1 MEDLEII
8 SEELLTELFNMG
20 SAKGYPYTVSA
31 PGEYPADPAITFQ
44 AVFTD
49 DHGTEFAFRV
59 YKANLIQGSGQRKYG
74 KNTRVL
80 AFMRRK
86 TKNFAQ
92 NITVD
97 SGTFKKVLVTF
108 MQCYTEY
115 KDSKDGPLASSYA
128 IILQASLKPY
138 ATLFV
143 RATARAFK
151 SNRKLHL
158 SLYGV
163 NEESTNGAIELLYV
177 NPQTIYPYWGGPEF
191 DEAKFVGNPT
201 HVKLSKLEGHE
212 VQPAVAGQ
220 VTPVSV
226 AGDPAATT
234 AQTPAAT
241 APADNLPDPMNN
253 PTAFNDE
260 LFARLHYAKGRDDF
274 ANILRDVRVHRQYLQ
289 QHFDTL
295 FNELYVGKSLDALFD
310 KVDLDQWREGLGFYL
325 KRYDAVAYAYIV
337 VYVTNS
343 KTVVED
349 LAEEM
354 SKISGEV
361 ITLKAQAGNV
371 KTGGSISQLFET
383 MSNRINKAAAE
394 LLLDANPSD
403 FNITLTQAYG
413 TVQEAVGEDLVVK
426 GSFVPFITHQSSYT
440 SKEMAKLLVTG
451 YYAGLVDGTVLAQDI
466 DSYVPSDASVTQNG
480 SLIFTKYDDWFDQS
494 QALIDALVK
503 KFVNK
508 TSVTFGTGESIE
520 QTLIKFF
527 MAGDFRSFISTGV
540 DHLRKINGT
549 ELQRLMEEFVATAP
563 FDFINTNVVNVFDGQ
578 VAIGGLYRFNDAVV
592 TEFAKRVG
600 QLPADKSFSSTV
612 VNALFGYIRYDGSS
626 NKALGIAGYFSKRPD
641 VFFNKFIEFPN
652 TVVEDSIINYIS
664 VGKMDVD
671 AYVDKVISTFKPGT
685 STFETFNTYILGPA
699 FGPLLTVDQIAKLV
713 NAGLLDNPNLRVLIQ
728 HAPNMA
734 DGYLAAG
741 RGVVDLLNT
750 IPGLNDHLQH
760 RSAFLAKV
768 YNGSSTVDKDVVKV
782 RLEKLIGQSY
792 HSDKI
797 AEVLG
802 ADAVNDYAA
811 ANPDLVVG
819 LVFDDSA
826 RFIKLLDTK
835 TLNVVM
841 AKVFDT
847 YVKLPNSYGL
857 VEGLNTNGL
866 WGKLSTDN
874 VKRLFIKL
882 NAYDRNQPPSQRELD
897 EQILATTVVEL
908 WGKDSA
914 EGEVV
919 FGKMPI
925 EERRLVA
932 KAVHSKNFMNSA
944 KTELA
949 GDNIP
954 IKPLVDLTA
963 DRINQIM
970 KYNDIKV
977 PRVTPVRDNT
987 TLTELMAKNVAADPL
1002 NKLAVTEDVKTD
1014 QELEEMT
1021 IEYDAF
1027 NRYKHG
1033 NIAVKILRS
1042 FNVSIPVQEK
1052 GFADWVAKMN
1062 AEGTD
1067 PQILRPMFHG
1077 TGSIAASMILRYG
1090 FKVISANDSSVVGR
1104 MLGDGIYFSNVL
1116 DKVSQY
1122 MSDGGYSRGTGV
1134 KGYIFEMEVSLGKY
1148 QRDFKAAGPGT
1159 GYDQSRVISP
1169 EWAVFNA
1176 NEQTRIYK
1184 AYECQLIDKNQMSAL
1199 KSKHGI
1205 NENTS
1210 VVGIKHF
1217 TNFINEAGPGGK
1229 MKNAVVFIFMDG
1241 TIPVSKTKAV
1251 DFEDFDV
1258 SKFGKHVRLDWSG
1271 SGPTVQI
1278 ATNGPGGVYCVRST
1292 KSMMYDREKITQ
1304 FLDYLNGKA

>member
-20 SAKGYPYTVSA
+20 SAKGYPFTVSA

-44 AVFTD
+44 AVFSD

-226 AGDPAATT
+226 AGDPAAAT
-234 AQTPAAT
+234 ATQPQAT

-253 PTAFNDE
+253 PTAFNDD

-274 ANILRDVRVHRQYLQ
+274 ASILRDVRVHRQYLQ

-295 FNELYVGKSLDALFD
+295 FNELYVGKSLEALFAHAN
-310 KVDLDQWREGLGFYL
+310 LDEWREGMGFYL
-325 KRYDAVAYAYIV
+325 KRYDPVAYAYMV
-337 VYVTNS
+337 VYVINS
-343 KTVVED
+343 KTGVED

-354 SKISGEV
+354 AKVSSEV
-361 ITLKAQAGNV
+361 ATLKAQSGNV
-371 KTGGSISQLFET
+371 KTGGSISQLFGI
-383 MSNRINKAAAE
+383 MSDRFNRSAAKI
-394 LLLDANPSD
+394 LLDANSSD
-403 FNITLTQAYG
+403 FSIALVQAYG
-413 TVQEAVGEDLVVK
+413 RVQEAVGEKLMSG
-426 GSFVPFITHQSSYT
+426 GSFVPFITDRVNGFSD
-440 SKEMAKLLVTG
+440 KDVAKLMVTG
-451 YYAGLVDGTVLAQDI
+451 YYADLVDGAVLAQDI
-466 DSYVPSDASVTQNG
+466 DSYVPSDTSVTQNG

-494 QALIDALVK
+494 QSLIDAMVK
-503 KFVNK
+503 KFVSK
-508 TSVTFGTGESIE
+508 TRVTFGTGESIE
-520 QTLIKFF
+520 QNLMKYF
-527 MAGDFRSFISTGV
+527 MAGDYRSFATTGAASTRNV
-540 DHLRKINGT
+540 DRK
-549 ELQRLMEEFVATAP
+549 ELQRLMEEFMATASARFIDTNIVRGFNGD
-563 FDFINTNVVNVFDGQ
+563 FDVSLWYD
-578 VAIGGLYRFNDAVV
+578 FNDAV
-592 TEFAKRVG
+592 EAAFAKRLS
-600 QLPADKSFSSTV
+600 QLPADQYLSDSTTHD
-612 VNALFGYIRYDGSS
+612 LFLSARYYNGSS
-626 NKALGIAGYFSKRPD
+626 SKVTGVIGYFAKRPES
-641 VFFNKFIEFPN
+641 FYKKFIDN
-652 TVVEDSIINYIS
+652 HQTMVSASIISHIPIGN
-664 VGKMDVD
+664 MDVE
-671 AYVDKVISTFKPGT
+671 AYVDAVIGSFTPGPE
-685 STFETFNTYILGPA
+685 FERFNSNVFARA
-699 FGPLLTVDQIAKLV
+699 FGPSLTASQVAKLV
-713 NAGLLDNPNLRVLIQ
+713 NAGLIDSENFETLAIYAPNL
-728 HAPNMA
+728 A
-734 DGYLAAG
+734 DGYLEAG
-741 RGVVDLLNT
+741 KTVSDLVKMMPS
-750 IPGLNDHLQH
+750 IEGHLGERRH
-760 RSAFLAKV
+760 MFAKI
-768 YNGSSTVDKDVVKV
+768 YNGSPTVDQDAL
-782 RLEKLIGQSY
+782 RERIIEMIGRGY
-792 HSDKI
+792 PDRV
-797 AEVLG
+797 ADVLG
-802 ADAVNDYAA
+802 VDAVNDYVSD
-811 ANPDLVVG
+811 NPDLVVSM
-819 LVFDDSA
+819 VFDENA
-826 RFIKLLDTK
+826 RLLKLLDESTMNK
-835 TLNVVM
+835 VLGRAFDIY
-841 AKVFDT
+841 AKPVN
-847 YVKLPNSYGL
+847 PYGL
-857 VEGLNTNGL
+857 VEGLGTNGL
-866 WGKLSTDN
+866 WAKLSIENT
-874 VKRLFIKL
+874 KRLFVKL
-882 NAYDRNQPPSQRELD
+882 NGYDRNLPPSYRALN
-897 EQILATTVVEL
+897 EQVLSRTVVEL
-908 WGKDSA
+908 WSKDNA
-914 EGEVV
+914 EGEAI
-919 FGKMPI
+919 FSSMPI

-932 KAVHSKNFMNSA
+932 KTVHSITFMNSTKA
-944 KTELA
+944 ELV

-954 IKPLVDLTA
+954 IKPLVDLTPE
-963 DRINQIM
+963 RISQIL

-987 TLTELMAKNVAADPL
+987 TLTELMAKNIVTDPI
-1002 NKLAVTEDVKTD
+1002 NKLAVTDEGKTE
-1014 QELEEMT
+1014 QELEEMS

-1033 NIAVKILRS
+1033 NIAVKMLRS
-1042 FNVSIPVQEK
+1042 FTVSIPVQEK

-1062 AEGTD
+1062 TEGTD

-1090 FKVISANDSSVVGR
+1090 FKVINANDSSVVGR

-1122 MSDGGYSRGTGV
+1122 MSDGGYSRGAGV

-1159 GYDQSRVISP
+1159 GYDVGRVISP

-1184 AYECQLIDKNQMSAL
+1184 AYECVLIDKAKMDLL

-1210 VVGIKHF
+1210 VVGIRHF

-1251 DFEDFDV
+1251 DFEDFDE
-1258 SKFGKHVRLDWSG
+1258 SKFGKHVKLDWSG

-1278 ATNGPGGVYCVRST
+1278 ATNGPGGVFCVRST
-1292 KSMMYDREKITQ
+1292 NSMMHDREKITQ
-1304 FLDYLNGKA
+1304 FLDYLNGRA

>member
-20 SAKGYPYTVSA
+20 SAKGYPFTVSA

-163 NEESTNGAIELLYV
+163 NEEGTNGSIELLYV

-226 AGDPAATT
+226 AADPNAGLTPPATQ
-234 AQTPAAT
+234 A

-253 PTAFNDE
+253 PTAFNDD

-274 ANILRDVRVHRQYLQ
+274 ASILRDVRVHRQYMQ

-310 KVDLDQWREGLGFYL
+310 KVNLDQWREGMGFYL
-325 KRYDAVAYAYIV
+325 KRYDPVAYAYIV

-343 KTVVED
+343 KTAVED
-349 LAEEM
+349 LGEEM

-361 ITLKAQAGNV
+361 ITLKAQSGNV
-371 KTGGSISQLFET
+371 KTGGSISKLFET
-383 MSNRINKAAAE
+383 MSSRINAAAAS
-394 LLLDANPSD
+394 LLLDAKPGD
-403 FNITLTQAYG
+403 FEVALTQAYG
-413 TVQEAVGEDLVVK
+413 TVQEAISEDLVVK
-426 GSFVPFITHQSSYT
+426 GSFVPFITDRTNGYSNPNI
-440 SKEMAKLLVTG
+440 AKLMVTG

-466 DSYVPSDASVTQNG
+466 DGYVVSDASVTQNG

-494 QALIDALVK
+494 QQLIDALVK
-503 KFVNK
+503 KYVNK
-508 TSVTFGTGESIE
+508 TSVSFGTGEGIE
-520 QTLIKFF
+520 TTMLKLF
-527 MAGDFRSFISTGV
+527 MAGDIKTFNSTGAANYRTI
-540 DHLRKINGT
+540 DQK
-549 ELQRLMEEFVATAP
+549 ELTRLVEEFVATAP
-563 FDFINTNVVNVFDGQ
+563 MDFINKTLLSAFDGQ
-578 VAIGGLYRFNDAVV
+578 IAIGTMYNFNDAVIGAY
-592 TEFAKRVG
+592 AKRIG
-600 QLPADKSFSSTV
+600 NLPADQSLSDV
-612 VNALFGYIRYDGSS
+612 NVNALFGFIRYDASS
-626 NKALGIAGYFSKRPD
+626 NRALGTIAYFSKRPD
-641 VFFNKFIEFPN
+641 VFYNKFITAPAMIVDQTAVSFI
-652 TVVEDSIINYIS
+652 SI
-664 VGKMDVD
+664 GKMDVD
-671 AYVDKVISTFKPGT
+671 AYVDKVIGTFKPGT
-685 STFETFNTYILGPA
+685 SNWEVFNAYVFA
-699 FGPLLTVDQIAKLV
+699 SMFGPVLTETQIAKLV
-713 NAGLLDNPNLRVLIQ
+713 NANLLDSTNFKTLALR
-728 HAPNMA
+728 APNMA
-734 DGYLAAG
+734 EGYLAAG
-741 RGVVDLLNT
+741 KTVVDLLGL
-750 IPGLNDHLQH
+750 IPSIPDHLSRRQDM
-760 RSAFLAKV
+760 FVKV
-768 YNGSSTVDKDVVKV
+768 YNGSPTVDQDAVKG
-782 RLEKLIGQSY
+782 RLVKLISQGY
-792 HSDKI
+792 ADKV

-802 ADAVNDYAA
+802 ADAVNDYAE
-811 ANPDLVVG
+811 ANPELVVNM
-819 LVFDDSA
+819 VFDETA
-826 RFIKLLDTK
+826 RFIKLLDAD
-835 TLNVVM
+835 TLN
-841 AKVFDT
+841 KVLGRAMDT
-847 YVKLPNSYGL
+847 YAKFPNGFGL
-857 VEGLNTNGL
+857 VQGLNVNNL
-866 WGKLSTDN
+866 WDKLSIDT
-874 VKRLFIKL
+874 VKRLAIKL
-882 NAYDRNQPPSQRELD
+882 NSYDRSQAPSVRAVD
-897 EQILATTVVEL
+897 EQAVSTAVVEL
-908 WGKDSA
+908 WTKDNA
-914 EGEVV
+914 VGESM
-919 FGKMPI
+919 FGSMPI

-932 KAVHSKNFMNSA
+932 KAVHSKNFMNSTKA
-944 KTELA
+944 ELV

-954 IKPLVDLTA
+954 IKPLVDLTPE
-963 DRINQIM
+963 RINQIL

-977 PRVTPVRDNT
+977 PRVSQVRDNT
-987 TLTELMAKNVAADPL
+987 TLTELMAKNVITDPI
-1002 NKLAVTEDVKTD
+1002 NKLAVTEDVKTE

-1033 NIAVKILRS
+1033 NIAVKMLRS
-1042 FNVSIPVQEK
+1042 FSVNIPVQEK

-1067 PQILRPMFHG
+1067 PQIMRPMFHG

-1090 FKVISANDSSVVGR
+1090 FKVINANDSSVVGR

-1148 QRDFKAAGPGT
+1148 ARDFKAAGPGT
-1159 GYDQSRVISP
+1159 GYSTTRVISP

-1184 AYECQLIDKNQMSAL
+1184 AYECELIDKAQMSAL

-1205 NENTS
+1205 NESTS

-1251 DFEDFDV
+1251 DFEDFDA
-1258 SKFGKHVRLDWSG
+1258 SKFGKHVKLDWSG

-1278 ATNGPGGVYCVRST
+1278 ATNGPGGVFCVRST
-1292 KSMMYDREKITQ
+1292 KSMMYDREKIGQ

>member
-59 YKANLIQGSGQRKYG
+59 YKANLIQGTGQRKYG

-212 VQPAVAGQ
+212 VKPADPAGQ
-220 VTPVSV
+220 LTPVSV
-226 AGDPAATT
+226 AADPTASTTQPAA
-234 AQTPAAT
+234 
-241 APADNLPDPMNN
+241 APVANLPDPMNN

-260 LFARLHYAKGRDDF
+260 LFARLHYAKGRDAF
-274 ANILRDVRVHRQYLQ
+274 ADILRDVRVHRQYMQ

-325 KRYDAVAYAYIV
+325 KRYDPAAYAYIV
-337 VYVTNS
+337 VYVINS
-343 KTVVED
+343 KTAVVD
-349 LAEEM
+349 LSYEM
-354 SKISGEV
+354 SKVGSEV
-361 ITLKAQAGNV
+361 STLKAQAGNV
-371 KTGGSISQLFET
+371 KTGGSVSQLFGV
-383 MSNRINKAAAE
+383 MSNRVNRAVADQLLAAKPTDFIVNLDRAYSFAYEAIGENIVAE
-394 LLLDANPSD
+394 
-403 FNITLTQAYG
+403 
-413 TVQEAVGEDLVVK
+413 
-426 GSFVPFITHQSSYT
+426 GSFMPYIMNAASGYSN
-440 SKEMAKLLVTG
+440 KDIAKMMVAG
-451 YYAGLVDGTVLAQDI
+451 YYANLIDAAAMVQDI
-466 DSYVPSDASVTQNG
+466 DMYVPSFKTTNVNNSVV
-480 SLIFTKYDDWFDQS
+480 IVKYDDWFDQS
-494 QALIDALVK
+494 QDFIDALVK
-503 KFVNK
+503 RY
-508 TSVTFGTGESIE
+508 TMRTAITFGNGQSIE
-520 QTLIKFF
+520 TTLMNMFASGNFGGMVALGAPNYRKVNQKELVKMLEEF
-527 MAGDFRSFISTGV
+527 MATASMSFIEANVT
-540 DHLRKINGT
+540 
-549 ELQRLMEEFVATAP
+549 VA
-563 FDFINTNVVNVFDGQ
+563 FDESAM
-578 VAIGGLYRFNDAVV
+578 AIGGLHTFNDVV
-592 TEFAKRVG
+592 VAEFAKRVG
-600 QLPADKSFSSTV
+600 SLPADQSFNDQI
-612 VNALFGYIRYDGSS
+612 VNNFFGYIRYDGTSP
-626 NKALGIAGYFSKRPD
+626 KAMGIAGYFSKRPEA
-641 VFFNKFIEFPN
+641 FFNRFLDVPSTSVSQGVIN
-652 TVVEDSIINYIS
+652 LISI
-664 VGKMDVD
+664 GKLDVD
-671 AYVDKVISTFKPGT
+671 AYVDKLTQVFKPGNT
-685 STFETFNTYILGPA
+685 DFERFVGSVFATK
-699 FGPLLTVDQIAKLV
+699 FGPVLTVEQLNKMFAANLID
-713 NAGLLDNPNLRVLIQ
+713 AGIFRAMAPTT
-728 HAPNMA
+728 PNMA
-734 DGYLAAG
+734 DAFIASGNSITNLSRFTG
-741 RGVVDLLNT
+741 TVQGSLISHLN
-750 IPGLNDHLQH
+750 L
-760 RSAFLAKV
+760 FKKV
-768 YNGSSTVDKDVVKV
+768 YDNSSTADQNAI
-782 RLEKLIGQSY
+782 LPQLTNLIGQGY
-792 HSDKI
+792 PDKV
-797 AEVLG
+797 AEIIG
-802 ADAVNDYAA
+802 NDAINDYVMDHA
-811 ANPDLVVG
+811 DLVVSLIFDG
-819 LVFDDSA
+819 QARLV
-826 RFIKLLDTK
+826 KLLDAAA
-835 TLNVVM
+835 LNKVM
-841 AKVFDT
+841 SRAFDT
-847 YVKLPNSYGL
+847 FVDLPSAFSL
-857 VEGLNTNGL
+857 VEGLGVKDQ
-866 WGKLSTDN
+866 WSKLSLENTKKLF
-874 VKRLFIKL
+874 VKVNK
-882 NAYDRNQPPSQRELD
+882 YDRSQSPSVRAID
-897 EQILATTVVEL
+897 EQAMAIVVVEL
-908 WGKDSA
+908 WGKDNT
-914 EGEVV
+914 EGESAFTGLSIEDRKVV
-919 FGKMPI
+919 A
-925 EERRLVA
+925 R
-932 KAVHSKNFMNSA
+932 AVHAKNFMNA
-944 KTELA
+944 TKTELA

-954 IKPLVDLTA
+954 IKPLVDLTP
-963 DRINQIM
+963 DRISQIL

-977 PRVTPVRDNT
+977 PRVSQVRDNT
-987 TLTELMAKNVAADPL
+987 TLTELMAKNVVTDPI
-1002 NKLAVTEDVKTD
+1002 NKLAVTEDVKTE
-1014 QELEEMT
+1014 QELEEMS

-1027 NRYKHG
+1027 NRYRHG
-1033 NIAVKILRS
+1033 NIAVKMLRS
-1042 FNVSIPVQEK
+1042 FSVSIPVQEK
-1052 GFADWVAKMN
+1052 GFTDWVAKMN

-1077 TGSIAASMILRYG
+1077 TGSVAASMILRYG

-1122 MSDGGYSRGTGV
+1122 MSDGGYSRGAGV
-1134 KGYIFEMEVSLGKY
+1134 KGYIFEMEVSLGEY
-1148 QRDFKAAGPGT
+1148 LRDYRAAGPGT
-1159 GYDQSRVISP
+1159 GHDQSRVISP

-1184 AYECQLIDKNQMSAL
+1184 AYECVLIDKGQMNAL

-1205 NENTS
+1205 NESTS

-1217 TNFINEAGPGGK
+1217 NQFINEAGPGGK

-1241 TIPVSKTKAV
+1241 TIPVSRTKAV
-1251 DFEDFDV
+1251 DFEDFDA
-1258 SKFGKHVRLDWSG
+1258 SKFGKHVQLDWSG

-1278 ATNGPGGVYCVRST
+1278 ATNGPGGVYCVRFT
-1292 KSMMYDREKITQ
+1292 RQMMHDRDQITQ